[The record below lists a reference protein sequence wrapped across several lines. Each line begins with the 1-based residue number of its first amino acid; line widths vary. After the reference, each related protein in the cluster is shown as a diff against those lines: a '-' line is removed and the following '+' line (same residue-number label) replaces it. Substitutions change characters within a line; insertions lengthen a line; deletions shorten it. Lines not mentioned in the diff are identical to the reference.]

1 MRYAVKGRFANSTPP
16 AAWHHRS
23 MWKSIRAVAFDLDDT
38 LWDVRQVLE
47 RAEAASQTFLSER
60 YPSFSATYSIEA
72 LRAERLAIAR
82 AEPQSAHDLTW
93 LRTETVR
100 RLAIDLGLPHSVGHE
115 AFEVFIAERN
125 RVELFADVSVAIGEL
140 AARFR
145 LATLSNG
152 NADVARIGIGHWFAV
167 NLSAGLI
174 GAAKPDVR
182 AFATLAA
189 DLGLAA
195 EEILYVGD
203 DPHADVVGAAQAGMH
218 TAWMNRREQ
227 QWPDALPRADIEVTD
242 LAALVAA
249 SRG

>member
-1 MRYAVKGRFANSTPP
+1 MNERFDNSTPLD
-16 AAWHHRS
+16 AWHHRG
-23 MWKSIRAVAFDLDDT
+23 MWQSIRAVAFDLDNT
-38 LWDVRQVLE
+38 LWDVRRVLE
-47 RAEAASQTFLSER
+47 RAEAASQAFLSEH
-60 YPSFSATYSIEA
+60 YPNFSASYSIEA
-72 LRAERLAIAR
+72 LRAARMELAR
-82 AEPQSAHDLTW
+82 AEPQSAYDLTW
-93 LRTETVR
+93 LRIETVR
-100 RLAIDLGLPHSVGHE
+100 RLAIDLGLPHSVGQE

-125 RVELFADVSVAIGEL
+125 RVELFDDVPSAIGEL
-140 AARFR
+140 AMRFR

-189 DLGLAA
+189 DLGLTA
-195 EEILYVGD
+195 EQILYVGD
-203 DPHADVVGAAQAGMH
+203 DPHADVVGAARAGMR
-218 TAWMNRREQ
+218 TAWINRGAQ
-227 QWPDALPRADIEVTD
+227 QWPDELPRADIEVID